1 MSNVKFVENHPVTV
15 YKTGWLCLS
24 NHVHGTESAAE
35 ICNRKLEK
43 KNPLPSPSW
52 HRAGFSVVARDT
64 GWTFRKIGEHFGVS
78 PARGSQYTETGRRCL
93 FTIESHPGKDW
104 FWLVDFL
111 RGMEDA
117 NKLCLSNNDKVNHCG
132 GKSSGLIT
140 LYNKL
145 HNTTT
150 TIRPKNRYK
159 TDRYHTY
166 AVSANQ
172 IQKATKRLCKI
183 KGCPCGGVVM
193 PGVRVE
199 LGLDSQTG
207 QVLDGWIYSDN
218 PLHE

>member
-1 MSNVKFVENHPVTV
+1 
-15 YKTGWLCLS
+15 
-24 NHVHGTESAAE
+24 
-35 ICNRKLEK
+35 
-43 KNPLPSPSW
+43 
-52 HRAGFSVVARDT
+52 
-64 GWTFRKIGEHFGVS
+64 
-78 PARGSQYTETGRRCL
+78 
-93 FTIESHPGKDW
+93 
-104 FWLVDFL
+104 
-111 RGMEDA
+111 MEDA

-199 LGLDSQTG
+199 LGLDSNTG
-207 QVLDGWIYSDN
+207 QVLDGWIYSEN